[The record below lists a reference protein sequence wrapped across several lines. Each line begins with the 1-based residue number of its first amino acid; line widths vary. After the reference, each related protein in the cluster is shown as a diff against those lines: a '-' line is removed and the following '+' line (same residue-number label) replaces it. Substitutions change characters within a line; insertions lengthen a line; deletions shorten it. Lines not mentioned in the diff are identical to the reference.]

1 MSMTSQPETLR
12 LRGDGLTIVADTW
25 GEPSAPTVLF
35 AHGGG
40 QSRSAWGATA
50 RIMAKAGYYAVSLDL
65 RGHGASDWA
74 DDGDY
79 SFAAYVRD
87 FAAIIPQLGDRAALV
102 GASLGGRASLLMATT
117 HAEMTAAVILADV
130 TPRID
135 EDVADD
141 MRDFFHASV
150 AGFDSLDAAAATLS
164 ALAAH
169 GRPPRPDR
177 LRGNM
182 REKDGRFFWR
192 WDPRFV
198 EDRFVKGPDQLALL
212 ERSAA
217 ELTTPTLMIRAGDS
231 TVVRPEHVAH
241 FLSIAPHVE
250 TRIAPGIG
258 HMLTGD
264 ANDAYAPLALA
275 FLQRVYPARHA

>member
-1 MSMTSQPETLR
+1 MPMTSQPETLR
-12 LRGDGLTIVADTW
+12 LQGDGLTIVADSW
-25 GEPSAPTVLF
+25 GEPGSPAILF

-50 RIMAKAGYYAVSLDL
+50 RTMAEAGYHAVSLDL
-65 RGHGASDWA
+65 RGHGSSDWSPE
-74 DDGDY
+74 GDY
-79 SFAAYVRD
+79 SFDSYVRD
-87 FAAIIPQLGDRAALV
+87 FAAIIPQLGGRAALV

-117 HAEMTAAVILADV
+117 HPDRIAAVVLADV

-150 AGFDSLDAAAATLS
+150 AGFDSLEAAAATLS

-169 GRPPRPDR
+169 GRPPRPER

-182 REKDGRFFWR
+182 REEDGRFFWR

-198 EDRFVKGPDQLALL
+198 EDRFVKGPNQLALL

-217 ELTTPTLMIRAGDS
+217 ALRTPTLMIRAGDS

-250 TRIAPGIG
+250 TRVAPGIG

-264 ANDAYAPLALA
+264 ANDAYAPLVLE
-275 FLQRVYPARHA
+275 FLQRIYPARHA

>member
-1 MSMTSQPETLR
+1 MSLTAKPTTLR
-12 LRGDGLTIVADTW
+12 LQGDGLTLVADAW
-25 GEPSAPTVLF
+25 GDPSAPAVVF

-50 RIMAKAGYYAVSLDL
+50 RIMAQAGYYAVSLDL

-74 DDGDY
+74 PDGDY
-79 SFAAYVRD
+79 SFNAYVRD
-87 FAAIIPQLGDRAALV
+87 LAAVIAQVGGRAALI

-117 HAEMTAAVILADV
+117 HPEKVAAIVLADV
-130 TPRID
+130 TPRMD
-135 EDVADD
+135 ENVADE
-141 MRDFFHASV
+141 MRVFFHAS
-150 AGFDSLDAAAATLS
+150 AEGFDSLEAAAATLAS
-164 ALAAH
+164 LAAH
-169 GRPPRPDR
+169 GRPPEPER

-182 REKDGRFFWR
+182 LEQDGRFFWR

-198 EDRFVKGPDQLALL
+198 EDRFVRDEAQLGLL
-212 ERSAA
+212 ETSAA
-217 ELTTPTLMIRAGDS
+217 ELTTPTLMIRAGLS
-231 TVVRPEHVAH
+231 TVVRQEHVDH

-250 TRIAPGIG
+250 AHVAPGIG

-275 FLQRVYPARHA
+275 FLQRVYPAG